1 MAGQDVSANLGGML
15 SQIGGAFSGA
25 GQAAGQ
31 GLMQPITMAFRPT
44 VDMTDPE
51 SLRQQ
56 SGFFGRIGNVAQ
68 QRAFADQAIVVD
80 KQQKAQRAQQGQA
93 AIVKIQEAMTATMND
108 PAMPEGLKQQRMAT
122 LQNAANQ
129 AATKF
134 GLDPTQTMDMGRKV
148 QSGYNALETQAENL
162 EAIRRSNQRQAGV
175 MALEAAAS
183 NPERFEQ
190 TRNQLEA
197 QGFGDVVRAYDLGEQ
212 EYAAKMAEY
221 NGKIQDNGQWT
232 DQETAL
238 AKELGVSASELAT
251 WKSNAPRGRIALRQ
265 RAQSEAAKVRTDA
278 RAKPLAD
285 GVVKD
290 LVPGVLRQLKR
301 EGSEWFDIFDKD
313 VEDLADDI
321 LSDEEAL
328 SDITAL
334 IRASGVKNPAEV
346 KELIL
351 SELRKKDQSIWQE
364 WGWAKNAVD
373 SYNEGRGVKSV
384 NVGGKTVTIEEIT
397 E

>member
-15 SQIGGAFSGA
+15 SQIGGAIGGMGGA
-25 GQAAGQ
+25 GA
-31 GLMQPITMAFRPT
+31 GLMRPIMTAFRPN
-44 VDMTDPE
+44 VDVSDPM
-51 SLRQQ
+51 SLQRQAD
-56 SGFFGRIGNVAQ
+56 FFGRVGDTAQ
-68 QRAFADQAIVVD
+68 QKAFANRAIVVD
-80 KQQKAQRAQQGQA
+80 KEQKAQRAQQGQA
-93 AIVKIQEAMTATMND
+93 AIVKIQEAMKATMND
-108 PAMPEGLKQQRMAT
+108 PSMPEEVKQQRMAT

-134 GLDPTQTMDMGRKV
+134 GLDPTQTMDMGKEV
-148 QSGYNALETQAENL
+148 QSGFYARETQVENL
-162 EAIRRSNQRQAGV
+162 ETIRRSNQRQAGV
-175 MALEAAAS
+175 MALEAAAN
-183 NPERFEQ
+183 NPERFDEV
-190 TRNQLEA
+190 RNQLEA
-197 QGFGDVVRAYDLGEQ
+197 QGFGDVVRAYDLGQ
-212 EYAAKMAEY
+212 EEYKAKMAEY
-221 NGKIQDNGQWT
+221 GGKIQDNGQWT
-232 DQETAL
+232 EEETAL
-238 AKELGVSASELAT
+238 AKELGVSDRELAT

-265 RAQSEAAKVRTDA
+265 RAQSEAAKVRTEQ
-278 RAKPLAD
+278 RERTLAD

-328 SDITAL
+328 GDITAL
-334 IRASGVKNPAEV
+334 VRASGVKNPAEV
-346 KELIL
+346 KEIIL
-351 SELRKKDQSIWQE
+351 GELRKKDQSIWQD

>member
-15 SQIGGAFSGA
+15 SQIGGAIGGMGGA
-25 GQAAGQ
+25 GA
-31 GLMQPITMAFRPT
+31 GLMRPIMTAFRPN
-44 VDMTDPE
+44 VDVSDPM
-51 SLRQQ
+51 SLQRQAD
-56 SGFFGRIGNVAQ
+56 FFGRVGDTAQ
-68 QRAFADQAIVVD
+68 QKAFANRAIVVD
-80 KQQKAQRAQQGQA
+80 KEQKAQRAQQGQA
-93 AIVKIQEAMTATMND
+93 AIVKIQEAMKATMND
-108 PAMPEGLKQQRMAT
+108 PSMPEEVKQQRMAT

-129 AATKF
+129 AAAKF
-134 GLDPTQTMDMGRKV
+134 GLDPTQTMDMGKEV
-148 QSGYNALETQAENL
+148 QSGFYARETQVENL
-162 EAIRRSNQRQAGV
+162 ETIRRSNQRQAGV
-175 MALEAAAS
+175 MALEAAAN
-183 NPERFEQ
+183 NPERFNEV
-190 TRNQLEA
+190 RNQLEA
-197 QGFGDVVRAYDLGEQ
+197 QGFGDVVRAYDLGQ
-212 EYAAKMAEY
+212 EEYKAKMAEY
-221 NGKIQDNGQWT
+221 GGKIQDNGQWT
-232 DQETAL
+232 EEETAL
-238 AKELGVSASELAT
+238 AKELGVSDRELAT

-265 RAQSEAAKVRTDA
+265 RAQSEADKVRTEQ
-278 RAKPLAD
+278 RERTLAD

-328 SDITAL
+328 GDITAL
-334 IRASGVKNPAEV
+334 VRASGVKNPAEV
-346 KELIL
+346 KEIIL
-351 SELRKKDQSIWQE
+351 GELRKKDQSIWQD

>member
-15 SQIGGAFSGA
+15 SQIGGAIGGMGGA
-25 GQAAGQ
+25 GA
-31 GLMQPITMAFRPT
+31 GLMRPIMTAFRPN
-44 VDMTDPE
+44 VDVSDPM
-51 SLRQQ
+51 SLQRQAD
-56 SGFFGRIGNVAQ
+56 FFGRVGDTAQ
-68 QRAFADQAIVVD
+68 QKAFANRAIVVD
-80 KQQKAQRAQQGQA
+80 KEQKAQRAQQGQA
-93 AIVKIQEAMTATMND
+93 AIVKIQEAMKATMND
-108 PAMPEGLKQQRMAT
+108 PSMPEEVKQQRMAT

-129 AATKF
+129 AAAKF
-134 GLDPTQTMDMGRKV
+134 GLDPTQTMDMGKEV
-148 QSGYNALETQAENL
+148 QSGFYARETQVENL
-162 EAIRRSNQRQAGV
+162 ETIRRSNQRQAGV
-175 MALEAAAS
+175 MALEAAAN
-183 NPERFEQ
+183 NPERFDEV
-190 TRNQLEA
+190 RNQLES
-197 QGFGDVVRAYDLGEQ
+197 QGFGDVVRAYDLGQ
-212 EYAAKMAEY
+212 EEYKAKMAEY
-221 NGKIQDNGQWT
+221 GGKIQDNGQWT
-232 DQETAL
+232 EEETAL
-238 AKELGVSASELAT
+238 AKELGVSDRELAT

-265 RAQSEAAKVRTDA
+265 RAQSEADKVRTEQ
-278 RAKPLAD
+278 RERTLAD

-328 SDITAL
+328 GDITAL
-334 IRASGVKNPAEV
+334 VRASGVKNPAEV
-346 KELIL
+346 KEIIL
-351 SELRKKDQSIWQE
+351 GELRKKDQSIWQD

>member
-15 SQIGGAFSGA
+15 SQIGGAIGGMGGA
-25 GQAAGQ
+25 GA
-31 GLMQPITMAFRPT
+31 GLMRPIMTAFRPN
-44 VDMTDPE
+44 VDVSDPM
-51 SLRQQ
+51 SLQRQAD
-56 SGFFGRIGNVAQ
+56 FFGRVGDTAQ
-68 QRAFADQAIVVD
+68 QKAFANRAIVVD
-80 KQQKAQRAQQGQA
+80 KEQKAQRAQQGQA
-93 AIVKIQEAMTATMND
+93 AIVKIQEAMKATMND
-108 PAMPEGLKQQRMAT
+108 PSMPEEVKQQRMAT

-134 GLDPTQTMDMGRKV
+134 GLDPTQTMDMGKEV
-148 QSGYNALETQAENL
+148 QSGFYARETQVENL
-162 EAIRRSNQRQAGV
+162 ETIRRSNQRQAGV
-175 MALEAAAS
+175 MALEAAAN
-183 NPERFEQ
+183 NPERFDEV
-190 TRNQLEA
+190 RNQLEA
-197 QGFGDVVRAYDLGEQ
+197 QGFGDVVRAYDLGQ
-212 EYAAKMAEY
+212 EEYKAKMAEY
-221 NGKIQDNGQWT
+221 GGKIQDNGQWT
-232 DQETAL
+232 EEETAL
-238 AKELGVSASELAT
+238 AKELGVSDRELAT

-265 RAQSEAAKVRTDA
+265 RAESEAAKVRTEQ
-278 RAKPLAD
+278 RERTLAD

-328 SDITAL
+328 GDITAL
-334 IRASGVKNPAEV
+334 VRASGVKNPAEV
-346 KELIL
+346 KEIIL
-351 SELRKKDQSIWQE
+351 GELRKKDQSIWQD

>member
-15 SQIGGAFSGA
+15 SQIGGAIGGMGGA
-25 GQAAGQ
+25 GA
-31 GLMQPITMAFRPT
+31 GLMRPIMTAFRPN
-44 VDMTDPE
+44 VDVSDPM
-51 SLRQQ
+51 SLQRQAD
-56 SGFFGRIGNVAQ
+56 FFGRVGDTAQ
-68 QRAFADQAIVVD
+68 QKAFANRAIVVD
-80 KQQKAQRAQQGQA
+80 KEQKAQRAQQGQA
-93 AIVKIQEAMTATMND
+93 AIVKIQEAMKATMND
-108 PAMPEGLKQQRMAT
+108 PSMPEEVKQQRMAT

-134 GLDPTQTMDMGRKV
+134 GLDPTQTMDMGKEV
-148 QSGYNALETQAENL
+148 QSGFYARETQVENL
-162 EAIRRSNQRQAGV
+162 ETIRRSNQRQAGV
-175 MALEAAAS
+175 MALEAAAN
-183 NPERFEQ
+183 NPERFDEV
-190 TRNQLEA
+190 RNQLEA
-197 QGFGDVVRAYDLGEQ
+197 QGFGDVVRAYDLGQ
-212 EYAAKMAEY
+212 EEYKAKMAEY
-221 NGKIQDNGQWT
+221 GGKIQDNGQWT
-232 DQETAL
+232 EEETAL
-238 AKELGVSASELAT
+238 AKELGVSDRELAT

-265 RAQSEAAKVRTDA
+265 RAQSEAAKVRTEQ
-278 RAKPLAD
+278 REKTLAD

-328 SDITAL
+328 GDITAL
-334 IRASGVKNPAEV
+334 VRASGVKNPAEV
-346 KELIL
+346 KEIIL
-351 SELRKKDQSIWQE
+351 GELRKKDQSIWQS